1 MKKIDASGVSCILS
15 IKQESDSPD
24 HYSIEKCITAVSN
37 ESKYCCPSLL

>member
-15 IKQESDSPD
+15 IKQESESPD
-24 HYSIEKCITAVSN
+24 HYSIKKCITAVSN